1 MRPRCTAIFLSS
13 ASTETASEQ
22 NATDMAQRVFIVHR
36 ALVKPW
42 KIVRQLVRQREIHI
56 VEIHNVEIH
65 IILELRILPTDVVI
79 NDFNLIVG
87 LWEHPVGMVIVEYT
101 PTTCNDSRRDT
112 RVISCSYFFFHDK
125 YLQRAMDIYI

>member
-13 ASTETASEQ
+13 ANTETASEQ

-56 VEIHNVEIH
+56 VEIH

-79 NDFNLIVG
+79 NDFDR
-87 LWEHPVGMVIVEYT
+87 WEHPVGMVIIVEYT
-101 PTTCNDSRRDT
+101 PTTCNNSRRDT
-112 RVISCSYFFFHDK
+112 RVISK
-125 YLQRAMDIYI
+125 

>member
-56 VEIHNVEIH
+56 VKIH

-79 NDFNLIVG
+79 NDFDRWAMGTPCRYGNCRIHSHDMQQQSAGHKSNLEVSVHI
-87 LWEHPVGMVIVEYT
+87 
-101 PTTCNDSRRDT
+101 
-112 RVISCSYFFFHDK
+112 FFLHDK
-125 YLQRAMDIYI
+125 YLQSKGYIYIYI